1 MKDRCPVPRRSHTI
15 HAAVFT
21 AVLLSGIGR
30 ATQITAQTDGTPI
43 RLQTAAEPGKWITGR
58 AAGITTD
65 SIGIVPDASA
75 DTLRYARHELQR
87 LKVSVGRKSNAGRG
101 ALIGAVVLGGFGA
114 AFGAYGAGVCG
125 GCDNNATGTFVAVF
139 GLSGAA
145 LGAGIG
151 AAIGSGSHRE
161 QWEAVAVVPSPASGT
176 GGAGESP

>member
-87 LKVSVGRKSNAGRG
+87 LEVSVGRKSNAGRG
-101 ALIGAVVLGGFGA
+101 ALIGAVVLGGAGVAFGVSAGNTCGDCEKGA
-114 AFGAYGAGVCG
+114 AAKFAAGFGGAG
-125 GCDNNATGTFVAVF
+125 AAV
-139 GLSGAA
+139 GA
-145 LGAGIG
+145 LIG
-151 AAIGSGSHRE
+151 AAIGSKKHHH
-161 QWEAVAVVPSPASGT
+161 QWRAVEISPRPAAEGQ
-176 GGAGESP
+176 